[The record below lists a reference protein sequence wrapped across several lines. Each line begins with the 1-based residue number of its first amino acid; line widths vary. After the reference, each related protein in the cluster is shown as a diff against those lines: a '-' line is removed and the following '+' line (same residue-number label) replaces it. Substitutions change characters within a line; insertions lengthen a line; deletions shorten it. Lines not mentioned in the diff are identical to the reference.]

1 MFNLVNVVKVAKVIS
16 NVATWI
22 GLTSGAVAYV
32 GGWKLNRDAKKQMM
46 NDVAAEETLDYTEVE
61 NNDTEA

>member
-22 GLTSGAVAYV
+22 GLTSGAVACV
-32 GGWKLNRDAKKQMM
+32 GNWKLNRDARKQMM
-46 NDVAAEETLDYTEVE
+46 NDVAEETLDYTEVE